1 LMISLRLP
9 LCLLAAAITAGCA
22 GTNTQYQGNPFDEPV
37 NGTSNPQH
45 AQPPQVIEHPVS
57 QQPAGTSHPSTHLNE
72 TVAPEVVE
80 SDVQVFAAGSV
91 PYSVVTTPAIDS
103 HEPAQQV
110 AAGPGDEVLAEA
122 RRVGATGD
130 VASQIE
136 LLEQAGYLG
145 SGQAFYEL
153 ARVYLNGVGVKKD
166 PVAGV
171 GYLNQAVGLEHVE
184 SLRVLGWLYLLGT
197 GVPKDTSYGEQ
208 LLTKA
213 SETSVRAQ
221 REYGQ
226 ALTNQR
232 APHLNQMERGLEMLK
247 LAADAGDAE
256 ASKSYEKAFAPGVD
270 TAVAANTPSAPG
282 RGSVVP
288 SGTMRQSVRDS
299 GGDLKTRGLS
309 GDPDAIYQYALNV
322 SLGKIPASDP
332 QFTAYCWYS
341 VSASRGYKPAIEE
354 LRSLAGVKTIADKK
368 TPGRME
374 SCIADLNKTISGS

>member
-1 LMISLRLP
+1 MISSRLP

-37 NGTSNPQH
+37 IGTSNPQH
-45 AQPPQVIEHPVS
+45 VQPPQVSELPLS
-57 QQPAGTSHPSTHLNE
+57 QPPAGTTHPSTRLNE
-72 TVAPEVVE
+72 NVAPEVVE
-80 SDVQVFAAGSV
+80 ADVQVYAAGSA
-91 PYSVVTTPAIDS
+91 PYSVISTPAIDS
-103 HEPAQQV
+103 HEAAQQV
-110 AAGPGDEVLAEA
+110 AAGPGEEVLAEA
-122 RRVGATGD
+122 RRVGASGD
-130 VASQIE
+130 VSSQIE

-171 GYLNQAVGLEHVE
+171 GYLNKAVGLEHVE

-197 GVPKDTSYGEQ
+197 GVPQDTPYGEQ

-213 SETSVRAQ
+213 AESSVRAQ

-232 APHLNQMERGLEMLK
+232 APHLNQMERGLDMLK

-256 ASKSYEKAFAPGVD
+256 ASKSYEKAFSPGAS
-270 TAVAANTPSAPG
+270 TPMVANKPDVPELAAAL
-282 RGSVVP
+282 P
-288 SGTMRQSVRDS
+288 SGTVRQSVRD
-299 GGDLKTRGLS
+299 GGEELKTRGLS

-332 QFTAYCWYS
+332 QFTAYCWYA
-341 VSASRGYKPAIEE
+341 VSAALGYKPASEE
-354 LRSLAGVKTIADKK
+354 IRSLAGVKTIADRK

-374 SCIADLNKTISGS
+374 SCIADLNHTISGS